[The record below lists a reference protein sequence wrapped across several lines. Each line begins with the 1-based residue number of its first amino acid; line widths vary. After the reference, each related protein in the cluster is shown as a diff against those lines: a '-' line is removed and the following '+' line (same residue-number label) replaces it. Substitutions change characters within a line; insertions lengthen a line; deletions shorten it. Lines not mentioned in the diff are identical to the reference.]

1 MEMKKVFIFA
11 LAATISLSSCTEVL
25 EPRVDFGE
33 VTYTNDYSKLIEAVN
48 DLKQTLSDRVT
59 SLNSMLDDKLAAM
72 TVSIDRN
79 TGAIESQTTTLDGAV
94 TELQV
99 KLFDGF
105 AALTEQ
111 QKASG
116 EKIVT
121 AINSGG
127 EVISAKLDAN
137 NKLIETGVVGKLDEI
152 NSTLASQE
160 STFAAKMDKLGDLV
174 NSGLVKIETANGKLG
189 AIGDKLT
196 DLNTSLGDVKGQ
208 LAAVDG
214 SVIDVNKTL
223 GELNTSVGTLGT
235 MIGNR
240 FTVLSNTVDSVGR
253 NVVSAIDGNG
263 NLLQTGFDT
272 VGGHLQAVSQTFT
285 EFKADFLDSNMGLPG
300 IISAFNM
307 LEEKLKVIGTD
318 LEKITDAQKENTLAQ
333 QENIKKLLAQL
344 EMLLND
350 ADIYTPSDGSMDRL
364 YVGAEF
370 WNAIKDHGTSMSY
383 NKIMEALDDP
393 FLPTVKYLHGHISSA
408 VEIASSETRGDYGE
422 TAWVGVHTNEFQFDY
437 GSSAKLVAGNK
448 AVYPEYDNK
457 ELYLLAKIP
466 ESVDCSLYNT
476 NAWGCEYQ
484 FFRTIRFHD
493 ARGVH
498 TLDLNSQKLYSEN
511 TAIIEDLS
519 LYDERTETILTQ
531 LNIVIVEAKNPGPNN
546 PETAIMPDEN
556 YIDSYFDGGF

>member
-1 MEMKKVFIFA
+1 MKKVFIFA

-72 TVSIDRN
+72 TVSVDRN

-160 STFAAKMDKLGDLV
+160 STFADKMDKLGDLV

-189 AIGDKLT
+189 AIGDKLS

-235 MIGNR
+235 TIGNR

-285 EFKADFLDSNMGLPG
+285 EFKADFLDSDMGLPG
-300 IISAFNM
+300 IISAFNI

-318 LEKITDAQKENTLAQ
+318 LEKITDVQ
-333 QENIKKLLAQL
+333 QENINKLLAQL

-370 WNAIKDHGTSMSY
+370 WNAIKDHGTSVSY

-408 VEIASSETRGDYGE
+408 VDITSSETRGDYGE
-422 TAWVGVHTNEFQFDY
+422 TAWVGEQDNEFQFDY
-437 GSSAKLVAGNK
+437 SSSTKLVAGNK

-457 ELYLLAKIP
+457 ELYLLVKIP
-466 ESVDCSLYNT
+466 ESVDCSLYNE
-476 NAWGCEYQ
+476 NSYCEYNY
-484 FFRTIRFHD
+484 FRTIRFRD
-493 ARGVH
+493 AKGMH

-546 PETAIMPDEN
+546 PETAIMPDESKIN
-556 YIDSYFDGGF
+556 NYFDGGF

>member
-11 LAATISLSSCTEVL
+11 LAATFSLSSCTEVL

-174 NSGLVKIETANGKLG
+174 SSGLVKIETANGKLG
-189 AIGDKLT
+189 TIGDKLT

-235 MIGNR
+235 TIGNR

-253 NVVSAIDGNG
+253 NIVSAIDGNG

-285 EFKADFLDSNMGLPG
+285 EFKADFLDSDMGIPG

-307 LEEKLKVIGTD
+307 LEEELKVIGTD
-318 LEKITDAQKENTLAQ
+318 LEKITDAQKANTLAQ

-422 TAWVGVHTNEFQFDY
+422 TAWVGEQDNEFELDY
-437 GSSAKLVAGNK
+437 SRSAKLVAGNK

-457 ELYLLAKIP
+457 ELYLLVKIP
-466 ESVDCSLYNT
+466 ERVDCFLYNGIDVDCVY
-476 NAWGCEYQ
+476 NY
-484 FFRTIRFHD
+484 FRTIRFRD
-493 ARGVH
+493 AKGVH

-519 LYDERTETILTQ
+519 LYDEKTETILTQ

-546 PETAIMPDEN
+546 PETAIMPDESK
-556 YIDSYFDGGF
+556 IDNYFDGGF

>member
-11 LAATISLSSCTEVL
+11 LAATFSFSSCTEVL

-59 SLNSMLDDKLAAM
+59 SLNNMLDDKLATM

-127 EVISAKLDAN
+127 EVISARLDAG

-174 NSGLVKIETANGKLG
+174 SSGLVKIENANGKLG
-189 AIGDKLT
+189 TIGDKLT
-196 DLNTSLGDVKGQ
+196 DLNASLGDVKGQ

-235 MIGNR
+235 TIGDR

-253 NVVSAIDGNG
+253 NIVSAIDGNG

-285 EFKADFLDSNMGLPG
+285 EFKADFQDSNMGIPG
-300 IISAFNM
+300 IIEAVGQ
-307 LEEKLKVIGTD
+307 LEEKLVEQQKVIGTD
-318 LEKITDAQKENTLAQ
+318 LEALTLAQKENI
-333 QENIKKLLAQL
+333 EKLLAQL
-344 EMLLND
+344 ELLLND
-350 ADIYTPSDGSMDRL
+350 ADIYTPSDGAMDRL

-383 NKIMEALDDP
+383 NKIMEALEEP
-393 FLPTVKYLHGHISSA
+393 FLPTVKYLHGHISSV
-408 VEIASSETRGDYGE
+408 VEITSSETRGDYGE
-422 TAWVGVHTNEFQFDY
+422 TAWVGEQVNEFQFSI
-437 GSSAKLVAGNK
+437 GESTKLVAGNK

-457 ELYLLAKIP
+457 ELYLLVKIP
-466 ESVDCSLYNT
+466 DGVDCNLYNDIS
-476 NAWGCEYQ
+476 GCEYQ
-484 FFRTIRFHD
+484 FFRTIRFRD
-493 ARGVH
+493 AKGMH
-498 TLDLNSQKLYSEN
+498 TLDLNSQKLYRERTATIEN
-511 TAIIEDLS
+511 LS
-519 LYDERTETILTQ
+519 LYDEKTETILTQ
-531 LNIVIVEAKNPGPNN
+531 LNIVVVEAKNPGPNY

-556 YIDSYFDGGF
+556 IDYYFDGGF